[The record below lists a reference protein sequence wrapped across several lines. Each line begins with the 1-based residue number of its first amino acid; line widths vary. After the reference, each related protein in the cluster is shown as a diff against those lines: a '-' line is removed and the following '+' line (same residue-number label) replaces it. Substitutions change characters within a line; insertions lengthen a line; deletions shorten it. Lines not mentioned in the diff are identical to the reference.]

1 MPHREKR
8 GREGPGRGRVSLET
22 WSFRLVMGGLA
33 LLSFL
38 LLLAPAVVVI
48 VVSFTSGY
56 SLKFPPP
63 GYSFRWYVSLL
74 DAWQL
79 QFAAGNS
86 IQVALATTVIAV
98 LLGVPAALAIG
109 RSASVRAK
117 LLDSLFTSP
126 LVLPALSFGLAALM
140 FFSQIGLPVSPLT
153 LVIGHVVVCVP
164 FVLRT
169 TVASVAQLDLS
180 LLESSASLGASRLYT
195 FRRVTLPLIRPGI
208 LAGAFIA
215 FMSSFDNVP
224 VSLFL
229 RDARTD
235 MLPIR
240 MWQDL
245 EGRLDVSI
253 AAVSGVMIVVTLSLM
268 ILMERLAGL
277 SRRLR

>member
-1 MPHREKR
+1 M
-8 GREGPGRGRVSLET
+8 T
-22 WSFRLVMGGLA
+22 TLA
-33 LLSFL
+33 GAGL
-38 LLLAPAVVVI
+38 LLLVLPTIVVI
-48 VVSFTSGY
+48 VVSFNSGF

-63 GYSFRWYVSLL
+63 GYSLKWYAALL

-86 IQVALATTVIAV
+86 LEVAIGTTAV
-98 LLGVPAALAIG
+98 AVMLGVAAALGIA
-109 RSASVRAK
+109 RSPRWSARV
-117 LLDSLFTSP
+117 LDSVFMSP
-126 LVLPALSFGLAALM
+126 LVLPALAFGLAALM
-140 FFSQIGLPVSPLT
+140 FFSLIGLPVSPLT
-153 LVIGHVVVCVP
+153 LIIGHTGVCVP
-164 FVLRT
+164 YVVRT
-169 TVASVAQLDLS
+169 TVAALAQLDPA
-180 LLESSASLGASRLYT
+180 LLESSASLGASRLYA
-195 FRRVTLPLIRPGI
+195 FRRVTLPLIRPGV

-245 EGRLDVSI
+245 EGKLDVTI
-253 AAVSGVMIVVTLSLM
+253 AAVSGAMIVVTLALM
-268 ILMERLAGL
+268 MLMERAVGL